1 MHRSYRP
8 LAPAQ
13 SRILQQKWDQ
23 AYYDEH
29 RRRVNAVRP
38 QIDTRPPQTYM
49 HLHLKLKKLQ
59 LEEERLAVIERDNR
73 ILLEKMS
80 SIMRASG
87 KDYSRHD
94 RERKSLN
101 RQRRLR
107 ELLRIA
113 KENQDILKRIT
124 SSRPMYDHVQW
135 ERDWHNNLQLMDQI
149 SAFPRDW
156 WQQDQGKSANG
167 TARDKSESSRSKEKS
182 GLSQREKS
190 NVSGASGGG
199 SSERD
204 GPKRKAKAKDSS
216 PGQTGEKSEERRTEE
231 KAQQESEERNEEK
244 AVEEGHA

>member
-13 SRILQQKWDQ
+13 SRLLQQKWDQ
-23 AYYDEH
+23 AYYEEH
-29 RRRVNAVRP
+29 RRRVAAVRP

-80 SIMRASG
+80 SIMRTSG
-87 KDYSRHD
+87 KDYSKHD

-113 KENQDILKRIT
+113 KENQEILKRIT
-124 SSRPMYDHVQW
+124 TSRPIYDHVQW
-135 ERDWHNNLQLMDQI
+135 ERDWHNNLQLIDQI

-156 WQQDQGKSANG
+156 WKQDQDQQDKSG
-167 TARDKSESSRSKEKS
+167 SVTSRSREKTN
-182 GLSQREKS
+182 LSQREKS
-190 NVSGASGGG
+190 NVSGGG
-199 SSERD
+199 SSERNE
-204 GPKRKAKAKDSS
+204 GARKAKAKRDES
-216 PGQTGEKSEERRTEE
+216 PLKTETENDGRKSENGQQDDE
-231 KAQQESEERNEEK
+231 KQAKET
-244 AVEEGHA
+244 AVDENHE